1 MWLKLLSVSQKS
13 SCEYRTKLNHAKQSA
28 TDPLKTAS
36 KKKQFKKKEKQ
47 LKIAV
52 EIISTRAGSNPNTK
66 SKTVEKS
73 IEIQKQRYISP
84 GKNIDELMLVSASQ
98 RAYLL

>member
-1 MWLKLLSVSQKS
+1 MNTEQSLIMLNNLLQIHLKLHQ
-13 SCEYRTKLNHAKQSA
+13 
-28 TDPLKTAS
+28 
-36 KKKQFKKKEKQ
+36 KKKEFKKKEKQ

-73 IEIQKQRYISP
+73 IEIQKQRYLSP

>member
-13 SCEYRTKLNHAKQSA
+13 SCEYRKKLNQAKQSA

-36 KKKQFKKKEKQ
+36 KKKQFKKKENQ

-52 EIISTRAGSNPNTK
+52 EIISTRAGSNPNTT

-84 GKNIDELMLVSASQ
+84 EKNIDELMLVSASQ
-98 RAYLL
+98 CAYLL